1 MTTSRAAMERAP
13 PCRIVTSPAVT
24 SPASPLRISPGR
36 WLSMSAMWTSGSV
49 DAADRLKLIETIVRR
64 DPAGVKDGRGPA
76 PIVGWACMARPRPID
91 PADHLGRPWGVHAL
105 ACAEGLALH
114 DIWEVDAALPPETTL
129 AQWVEV
135 LRQERLGTAT
145 DLLLAVRWGLGRVL
159 GLDRGRPVFTLSTPR
174 ARSNSTASTIGP
186 SRRSCISRSS
196 GDAPGWRSTSGPM
209 GGSADGTCASST
221 PFRRAIVY
229 PTSWRRVAGRPSGS
243 PADDESRDRSVRDA
257 RLRRCRLGQWVEAL
271 PPPSVGLPLQR
282 HDQRVLGELLGEPHV
297 TRDPCELW
305 DEFRRFD
312 PPRGVNG
319 CASAREAA
327 MTSDLS
333 T

>member
-1 MTTSRAAMERAP
+1 
-13 PCRIVTSPAVT
+13 
-24 SPASPLRISPGR
+24 
-36 WLSMSAMWTSGSV
+36 
-49 DAADRLKLIETIVRR
+49 
-64 DPAGVKDGRGPA
+64 
-76 PIVGWACMARPRPID
+76 MARPRPID

-221 PFRRAIVY
+221 PSAVPSSTRPPGGGSPGGRAARRLTTKAGIAPSVM
-229 PTSWRRVAGRPSGS
+229 PGSAVAGSANGS
-243 PADDESRDRSVRDA
+243 R
-257 RLRRCRLGQWVEAL
+257 AL